1 MRTIGKKISD
11 GLTVIELLVAMAIAA
26 IMLAYA
32 VPAFNDFA
40 DQRRI
45 ASSSN
50 MIIAGVNYA
59 RSEAA
64 RLGTS
69 VPLKAMNGADDANEW
84 GAGFCVTAGTP
95 GSCDTPLNV
104 FQPDANVTL
113 DGVDGLDGLVSL
125 TFDSTGMLTAAV
137 DGGIEVCG
145 MSAAEDPGRVIRL
158 NAIGRPST
166 GELECF
172 GD

>member
-1 MRTIGKKISD
+1 M
-11 GLTVIELLVAMAIAA
+11 
-26 IMLAYA
+26 
-32 VPAFNDFA
+32 
-40 DQRRI
+40 
-45 ASSSN
+45 
-50 MIIAGVNYA
+50 
-59 RSEAA
+59 
-64 RLGTS
+64 
-69 VPLKAMNGADDANEW
+69 
-84 GAGFCVTAGTP
+84 TAGTP

>member
-1 MRTIGKKISD
+1 MIGKKISN
-11 GLTVIELLVAMAIAA
+11 GLTVIELLVALAIAA
-26 IMLAYA
+26 VMLAYA

-69 VPLKAMNGADDANEW
+69 VTLQTMNGGDDTNEW
-84 GAGFCVTAGTP
+84 GPGFCVTAGTP
-95 GSCDTPLNV
+95 GNCDTPLNI
-104 FQPDANVTL
+104 FEPEANVTL
-113 DGVDGLDGLVSL
+113 DGIDGLDGLVSL
-125 TFDSTGMLTAAV
+125 TFDSTGMLTGAV
-137 DGGIEVCG
+137 DGDIEVCG
-145 MSAAEDPGRVIRL
+145 ASAAEDPGRVIRL
-158 NAIGRPST
+158 NAIGRASS

-172 GD
+172 AE